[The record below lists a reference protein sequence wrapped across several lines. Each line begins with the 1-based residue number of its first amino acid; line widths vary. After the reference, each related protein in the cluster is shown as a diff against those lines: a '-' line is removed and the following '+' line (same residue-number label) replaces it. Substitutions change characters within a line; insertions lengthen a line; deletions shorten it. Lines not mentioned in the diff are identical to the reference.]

1 MLLTLARP
9 SEKGKECFVVI
20 KCALVICGAGGD
32 ALKDAGVGDSELSS
46 GRLKKRFQTAFVC
59 RAYDYAL
66 FLTKLIVPTLVVCRF
81 VFDME
86 NKWMPSEKRFQTAF
100 VRHAYDYALFFTKPT
115 VPTMAVFYNFT
126 SVRPVI
132 SPRIICAAASGTA
145 SRAISWLAAA

>member
-100 VRHAYDYALFFTKPT
+100 VRHAYDYALF
-115 VPTMAVFYNFT
+115 
-126 SVRPVI
+126 
-132 SPRIICAAASGTA
+132 
-145 SRAISWLAAA
+145 

>member
-100 VRHAYDYALFFTKPT
+100 VCRAYDYALFSQSQSYLRLLF
-115 VPTMAVFYNFT
+115 AVSFLIWKINGCRLKKGFRRHLF
-126 SVRPVI
+126 VV
-132 SPRIICAAASGTA
+132 
-145 SRAISWLAAA
+145 RAITLCF